1 MLPLCLFSCVSLR
14 VTLPRDQGDLGGTL
28 DIVEVLGPLSS
39 SLLGARGLPGA
50 LLRAD
55 GRMGQATLQASPTRP
70 SNPWELGGQRV
81 EAKLE
86 VAEGPR
92 HKASNGLS

>member
-1 MLPLCLFSCVSLR
+1 MSHS
-14 VTLPRDQGDLGGTL
+14 LPRDQGDRGGSL
-28 DIVEVLGPLSS
+28 DTVEVLGPRSS

-50 LLRAD
+50 LLQAD

-81 EAKLE
+81 GGKLE

-92 HKASNGLS
+92 HKPPTACARGTG